1 MGEITNFSLPFSL
14 QCSECQSLM
23 ETSEEFKAQKIMCNC
38 YLAGE
43 YLSTTIFEY
52 HFPCRYCK
60 SPIIIKYNL
69 EQCKYE
75 VAAGCSKLNK
85 AYSKLNKE
93 SSVSRINQ
101 IISLNAML
109 I

>member
-1 MGEITNFSLPFSL
+1 MEEITQFSLPFSL

-23 ETSEEFKAQKIMCNC
+23 EASEVLKAQKIMCNR

-43 YLSTTIFEY
+43 YLSSTIFEY

-60 SPIIIKYNL
+60 SPLAIKYNL

-75 VAAGCSKLNK
+75 VVAGCSKLNK
-85 AYSKLNKE
+85 AFSRLNKE

-101 IISLNAML
+101 IISLNAMAT
-109 I
+109 